1 MKYEYIEIEK
11 ENIPYRF
18 DITLADEL
26 FTFEV
31 HYNAEYDYF
40 TVALEIDDEVLTS
53 GEKIVYGIPLFYDIQ
68 DNRFPKVPIVPYD
81 ESEKNTVVNWETL
94 GSSVFLYVIED
105 DDDDEE

>member
-1 MKYEYIEIEK
+1 M
-11 ENIPYRF
+11 
-18 DITLADEL
+18 
-26 FTFEV
+26 
-31 HYNAEYDYF
+31 
-40 TVALEIDDEVLTS
+40 
-53 GEKIVYGIPLFYDIQ
+53 FYDIQ